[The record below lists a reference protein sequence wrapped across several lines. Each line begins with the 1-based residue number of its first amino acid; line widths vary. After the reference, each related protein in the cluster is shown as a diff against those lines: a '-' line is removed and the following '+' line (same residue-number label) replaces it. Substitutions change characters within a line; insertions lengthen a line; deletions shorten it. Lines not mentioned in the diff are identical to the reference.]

1 MDIGNQIKKFRT
13 NLQLSQEMLAE
24 KMCVSRQT
32 VSNWETQKSY
42 PDVHRLLQLGALF
55 QVSLDQ
61 LLEGDIERMR
71 QQVEQK
77 EIDKLN
83 RYSAVYAVFLP
94 VTVLAAVPLVKWWGL
109 GGALLWTVLLG
120 ATLIFALRL
129 ERLKRRHDIQTYR
142 EIVAFMENRPL
153 DGEREQQE
161 LGKRPYQKILLAIG
175 SAVSALLLCAALWS
189 LFYH

>member
-42 PDVHRLLQLGALF
+42 PDIHRLLQLGALF

-153 DGEREQQE
+153 NGERKQQK

-175 SAVSALLLCAALWS
+175 SAVSALLLCAVLWS
-189 LFYH
+189 LFSH

>member
-71 QQVEQK
+71 QQIDQK

-83 RYSAVYAVFLP
+83 RYSAVYAVFLL
-94 VTVLAAVPLVKWWGL
+94 VTVLAAVPLIKWWGL

-175 SAVSALLLCAALWS
+175 SAVSALLLCAVLWS
-189 LFYH
+189 LFSH

>member
-13 NLQLSQEMLAE
+13 NLQLSQAMLAE

-77 EIDKLN
+77 EIDKLH

-120 ATLIFALRL
+120 ATLILALRL

-189 LFYH
+189 LFSH

>member
-189 LFYH
+189 LFSH

>member
-42 PDVHRLLQLGALF
+42 PDIHRLLQLGALF

-189 LFYH
+189 LFSH